1 MDYGRTTGQAELGR
15 LTFHQRALKL
25 KELAQYLNARRE
37 HFYGFS
43 AQTGAT
49 KIDSMID
56 IDGGIGVLFT
66 FGSKGRRELPN
77 SQVVVDGPME
87 VLSKD
92 GSFVGEHIY
101 TRIPGVAVQINAF
114 NFPVWGMLEKL
125 APAFLAGVPTIVKP
139 ATPTGY
145 VAAAVV
151 KAIIESNILPEGFA
165 AADFRFGPGPPG
177 RVWTTATSW
186 RSPAPP
192 PPPIAEIAPQ
202 RGAKAG
208 SGSPPRPTPS
218 TPPSSGP
225 DAVPGT
231 PEFDAFI
238 KSVVTEMTVKAGQK
252 CTSIR
257 RTIVP
262 EDLVPTLIAPIG
274 KRIDERV
281 VLGDP
286 RAEGVTMGALAS
298 LEQLADVRAA
308 VQSMLD
314 AGGELAYGTLD
325 SPSVTSPDGT
335 TGVVEA
341 GAFMSPVVLSWADA
355 ETEAVH
361 SLEAFGPV
369 ASVIGYK
376 DLPDAVR
383 LAARGGGSLVATVC
397 TNDPAVARELVTG
410 IAAHHGR
417 VLMLNREDARSL
429 HRPWLAGPAPGPR
442 RSRPGRRRRGT
453 GRHPLGHAPHATH
466 RHPGLAEHAH
476 RHHRRLAR
484 RRGPQL
490 HRGHRRH
497 APVPEGSWPTLRIGD
512 AVRSD
517 LRQVTLEDITAFAN
531 STGDTFYAHTNQEA
545 AEANPFFPG
554 IVAHGYLLL
563 AWAAGLFVEPAP
575 GPVLANYGLENLRFI
590 TPVAAGDSIRVTLTA
605 KKITPRE
612 TDEYGEVAWDAVLH
626 QPGRRNRGHLR
637 RPDPRGRSSPAP
649 PLRYHFWSPRPRVWG
664 PKVDSA
670 TGVLGFWGF
679 GGAFRESGLG
689 AVVGAV
695 VAAVLFGG
703 RGRLVRQVQVSA
715 GLVDGGLVRRHAVG
729 VRADAVGLF
738 LDQGLLFA
746 EADGVGLVA

>member
-1 MDYGRTTGQAELGR
+1 MTTTAAPTVDTVEIVPSFIRGSWWTPDAASAAGAAPVLDASTGELLAKVSTEGLDLAAVVDYGRTTGQAELGT

-25 KELAQYLNARRE
+25 KELAQYLNGRRE
-37 HFYGFS
+37 EFYALS

-87 VLSKD
+87 VLSRD
-92 GSFVGEHIY
+92 GSFAGEHIY

-151 KAIIESNILPEGFA
+151 KAIDESGILPTG
-165 AADFRFGPGPPG
+165 
-177 RVWTTATSW
+177 SLQL
-186 RSPAPP
+186 
-192 PPPIAEIAPQ
+192 I
-202 RGAKAG
+202 
-208 SGSPPRPTPS
+208 SGSVRTLLDHLDYRDLVAFTGSAS
-218 TPPSSGP
+218 TANTLKSHPNVVKGGVRFTSETDSLNAAILGP
-225 DAVPGT
+225 DAVKGT

-238 KSVVTEMTVKAGQK
+238 KSLVTEMTAKAGQK

-257 RTIVP
+257 RAIVP
-262 EDLVPTLIAPIG
+262 QELVADVTAAVG
-274 KRIDERV
+274 DRIRERV

-298 LEQLADVRAA
+298 REQLADVRAA

-325 SPSVTSPDGT
+325 APKVTSADGSV
-335 TGVVEA
+335 GVVDG
-341 GAFMSPVVLSWADA
+341 GAFMSPILLSWANP
-355 ETEAVH
+355 ETEEVH

-369 ASVIGYK
+369 SSVIGYT
-376 DLPDAVR
+376 DLADAVR
-383 LAARGGGSLVATVC
+383 LAARGGGSLVASVC
-397 TNDPAVARELVTG
+397 TNDPEVARELVTG

-417 VLMLNREDARSL
+417 VLMLNREDARSSTGHGSPVPHL
-429 HRPWLAGPAPGPR
+429 VHGG
-442 RSRPGRRRRGT
+442 PGRAGGGEELGGIRSVMHHMQRTAIQGSPNMLTAVT
-453 GRHPLGHAPHATH
+453 GVWHTGADRNFTLETEGQHPFRKSLAT
-466 RHPGLAEHAH
+466 
-476 RHHRRLAR
+476 
-484 RRGPQL
+484 L
-490 HRGHRRH
+490 H
-497 APVPEGSWPTLRIGD
+497 IGD
-512 AVRSD
+512 AIRSE
-517 LRQVTLEDITAFAN
+517 LREVSLEEITKFAN

-545 AEANPFFPG
+545 AAANPFFPG

-563 AWAAGLFVEPAP
+563 SWAAGLFVEPAP

-612 TDEYGEVAWDAVLH
+612 TDEYGEVAWDAVLTN
-626 QPGRRNRGHLR
+626 QN
-637 RPDPRGRSSPAP
+637 DEI
-649 PLRYHFWSPRPRVWG
+649 V
-664 PKVDSA
+664 A
-670 TGVLGFWGF
+670 TYDVLT
-679 GGAFRESGLG
+679 
-689 AVVGAV
+689 
-695 VAAVLFGG
+695 
-703 RGRLVRQVQVSA
+703 LV
-715 GLVDGGLVRRHAVG
+715 
-729 VRADAVGLF
+729 
-738 LDQGLLFA
+738 
-746 EADGVGLVA
+746 EK

>member
-1 MDYGRTTGQAELGR
+1 MTTITSSFGDTQPTVDAVETVPSYVRESWWTPDAAAAESAVPVLDASTGELLAKVSTEGLDLADVVDYGRTTGQQELGK

-25 KELAQYLNARRE
+25 KELAQYLNERRE
-37 HFYGFS
+37 QFYAFS
-43 AQTGAT
+43 SQTGAT
-49 KIDSMID
+49 RIDSMVD

-77 SQVVVDGPME
+77 AQVVVDGPME

-92 GSFVGEHIY
+92 GSFAGEHIY

-151 KAIIESNILPEGFA
+151 KAIVQSNILPK
-165 AADFRFGPGPPG
+165 
-177 RVWTTATSW
+177 
-186 RSPAPP
+186 
-192 PPPIAEIAPQ
+192 
-202 RGAKAG
+202 GALQLI
-208 SGSPPRPTPS
+208 SGSARDLLDHLDYRDLVSFTGSAS
-218 TPPSSGP
+218 TAVKLKSHVNIGEGGVRFTCETDSLNAAILGP
-225 DAVPGT
+225 DAVKGT

-238 KSVVTEMTVKAGQK
+238 KSLVAEMTTKAGQK
-252 CTSIR
+252 CTAIR
-257 RTIVP
+257 RAIVP
-262 EDLVPTLIAPIG
+262 QELVSDVVDAVG
-274 KRIDERV
+274 ERVRERV

-325 SPSVTSPDGT
+325 SPKVTNRDGGV
-335 TGVVEA
+335 GVVED
-341 GAFMSPVVLSWADA
+341 GAFMSPVLLSWADA
-355 ETEAVH
+355 EAEEVH

-369 ASVIGYK
+369 SSVIGYS
-376 DLPDAVR
+376 DIDDAVR
-383 LAARGGGSLVATVC
+383 LAARGGGSLVASVC
-397 TNDPAVARELVTG
+397 TNDPEVARQLVTG

-417 VLMLNREDARSL
+417 VLMLNREDARSSTGHGSPL
-429 HRPWLAGPAPGPR
+429 PHLVHGG
-442 RSRPGRRRRGT
+442 PGRAGGGEELGGIRSVLHHMQRTAIQGSPNMLTAVT
-453 GRHPLGHAPHATH
+453 GVWHAGADRNFTLETEQTHPFRKSL
-466 RHPGLAEHAH
+466 E
-476 RHHRRLAR
+476 
-484 RRGPQL
+484 
-490 HRGHRRH
+490 
-497 APVPEGSWPTLRIGD
+497 TLRIGD
-512 AVRSD
+512 AVRSE

-563 AWAAGLFVEPAP
+563 SWAAGLFVEPAP

-612 TDEYGEVAWDAVLH
+612 TDEYGEVAWDALLTNQNDEIVATNDVL
-626 QPGRRNRGHLR
+626 
-637 RPDPRGRSSPAP
+637 
-649 PLRYHFWSPRPRVWG
+649 
-664 PKVDSA
+664 
-670 TGVLGFWGF
+670 T
-679 GGAFRESGLG
+679 
-689 AVVGAV
+689 
-695 VAAVLFGG
+695 
-703 RGRLVRQVQVSA
+703 LV
-715 GLVDGGLVRRHAVG
+715 
-729 VRADAVGLF
+729 
-738 LDQGLLFA
+738 
-746 EADGVGLVA
+746 EK